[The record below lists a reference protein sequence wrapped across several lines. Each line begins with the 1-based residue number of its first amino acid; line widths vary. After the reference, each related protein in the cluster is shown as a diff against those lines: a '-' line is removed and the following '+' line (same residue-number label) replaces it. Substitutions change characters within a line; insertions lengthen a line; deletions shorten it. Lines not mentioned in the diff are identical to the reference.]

1 MKTEDTHELV
11 TNDILDAIEK
21 HTDKQPHVVAHALIS
36 IGAQLARDAAPTPEE
51 CEKLINLA
59 LEAEGLSFIL
69 KRKYRI

>member
-36 IGAQLARDAAPTPEE
+36 IGAQLARDAAPTTEE
-51 CEKLINLA
+51 AEKLINLA